1 LQLAAD
7 SRDPILHGM
16 CTHGITSR
24 LLINAVCGGDP
35 ARVRSMSGRSTKP
48 VMPGITLTTHIWV
61 DGGAALFQARDAD
74 GGEFFTVAYSSLRR
88 LGDAD

>member
-1 LQLAAD
+1 
-7 SRDPILHGM
+7 
-16 CTHGITSR
+16 
-24 LLINAVCGGDP
+24 
-35 ARVRSMSGRSTKP
+35 
-48 VMPGITLTTHIWV
+48 MPGITLTTHIWV